1 LFDWSIPFIADRV
14 CEMFENLMDQNT
26 WYQEERNDTV
36 ADLEDDLGAFPP
48 MLLKKKSSS
57 VDYAKVMKRLNKE
70 QI

>member
-1 LFDWSIPFIADRV
+1 
-14 CEMFENLMDQNT
+14 MFENLMDQNT